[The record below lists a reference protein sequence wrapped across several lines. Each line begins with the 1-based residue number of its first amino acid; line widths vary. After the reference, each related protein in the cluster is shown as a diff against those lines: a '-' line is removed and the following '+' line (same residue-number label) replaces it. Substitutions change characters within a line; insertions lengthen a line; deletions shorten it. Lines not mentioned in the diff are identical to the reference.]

1 MTRQDLI
8 DLIAEK
14 ADVKKVQA
22 DAALRAFEEA
32 VTTEL
37 KKGGTVA
44 LVGFGTFEARKRK
57 ARTGLNPQTKEPVK
71 IPAKTVPAFKAG
83 KRLREAVNSKKK

>member
-8 DLIAEK
+8 DYIAE
-14 ADVKKVQA
+14 AAELKKVQA

-32 VTTEL
+32 VTGTL
-37 KKGGTVA
+37 KKGDSVS
-44 LVGFGTFEARKRK
+44 LVGFGTFEPRKRK
-57 ARTGLNPQTKEPVK
+57 ARMGLNPQTKETVK

-83 KRLREAVNSKKK
+83 KKLKDAVAKKK